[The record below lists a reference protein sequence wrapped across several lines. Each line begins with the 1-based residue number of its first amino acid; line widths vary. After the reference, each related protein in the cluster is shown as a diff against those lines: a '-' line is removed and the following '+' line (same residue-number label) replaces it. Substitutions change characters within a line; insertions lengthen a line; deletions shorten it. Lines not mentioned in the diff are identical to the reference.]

1 MWWICGL
8 INIVI
13 VLFGAYFFNK
23 KIKNGAK
30 WTLDDKCTF
39 GVFLFLSLIG
49 GCIVSL
55 FFIGLFIYFVIDFIK
70 YTKNK

>member
-13 VLFGAYFFNK
+13 VILGAWFFDR
-23 KIKNGAK
+23 KIKHGAK

-39 GVFLFLSLIG
+39 GVFLFLA
-49 GCIVSL
+49 
-55 FFIGLFIYFVIDFIK
+55 FFIGVLGTLFFVGIFVYLIIDFVK
-70 YTKNK
+70 YRRN